1 VSENKSLCSY
11 PWRGACIYPTGLVK
25 PCCYWLS
32 ANGQL
37 NAKNSNTTNDARNS
51 TEWNNI
57 RNDML
62 AGKSIKGCE
71 KCYEME
77 SVGTHSGRLSSL
89 HYLVPTDNKLA
100 PLEDLEVSIGYLKMN
115 SIFDWNDAK
124 RRITLLAS
132 ERNLNISAMLP
143 DLQKVI
149 NDF

>member
-1 VSENKSLCSY
+1 MSENKSLCSY

-32 ANGQL
+32 ANGKL
-37 NAKNSNTTNDARNS
+37 NISNSNTT
-51 TEWNNI
+51 
-57 RNDML
+57 
-62 AGKSIKGCE
+62 
-71 KCYEME
+71 
-77 SVGTHSGRLSSL
+77 
-89 HYLVPTDNKLA
+89 
-100 PLEDLEVSIGYLKMN
+100 
-115 SIFDWNDAK
+115 NDAK